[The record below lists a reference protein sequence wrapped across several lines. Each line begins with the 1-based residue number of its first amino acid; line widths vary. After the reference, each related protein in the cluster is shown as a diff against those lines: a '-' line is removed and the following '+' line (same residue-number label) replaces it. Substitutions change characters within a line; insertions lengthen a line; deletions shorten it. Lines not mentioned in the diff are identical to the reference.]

1 MNFAP
6 HEFDREWRYQD
17 PLATELVFKEYEKLL
32 NVHDDRTLLPQ
43 LFTQLARCRSLLRDK
58 DGSEAYLQTAHSL
71 IESLDTSEQI
81 VPRIR
86 YHLEKGRLLNAL
98 NIEDRGAEDFLS
110 AWNDAIT
117 NHCDFY
123 AIDAAHMLGIV
134 KNGDESLDWNFK
146 AMKHAEQSQDMKAKS
161 WLGALYNNIGWTLHG
176 LQRYD
181 EALQC
186 FLNDE
191 AWYRERH
198 RHEEALI
205 AHWSMAK
212 MLRLLNRPDEAL
224 RELYVI
230 AEERKERNL
239 PNDGYLS
246 EEIAECLL
254 AKGQVDHSAP
264 FFASAYEILCEDEW
278 LMQHEQARME
288 RLKLLGN
295 VKTP

>member
-17 PLATELVFKEYEKLL
+17 PLATEQVFKEYEKLL
-32 NVHDDRTLLPQ
+32 NAHDDTTLLPQ

-58 DGSEAYLQTAHSL
+58 DGSEFYLSTAYSL
-71 IESLDTSEQI
+71 IEVLDVHKQI

-86 YHLEKGRLLNAL
+86 YQLEKGRLLIAL
-98 NIEDRGAEDFLS
+98 NQEDRGAGNFLT
-110 AWNDAIT
+110 AWNEAIA

-134 KNGDESLDWNFK
+134 TQGDESLEWNFK
-146 AMKHAEQSQDMKAKS
+146 AMRHAEQSQDMKAKS

-176 LQRYD
+176 LKRYD

-191 AWYRERH
+191 VWYRERH

-212 MLRLLNRPDEAL
+212 MLRLLERPDEAL

-264 FFASAYEILCEDEW
+264 FFASAYEILSEDEW

-295 VKTP
+295 IRTP

>member
-17 PLATELVFKEYEKLL
+17 PLATEQVFKEYEKLL
-32 NVHDDRTLLPQ
+32 NVHDDTTLLPQ
-43 LFTQLARCRSLLRDK
+43 LYTQLARCRSLLRDK
-58 DGSEAYLQTAHSL
+58 DGSEFYLSTAYSL
-71 IESLDTSEQI
+71 IEVLDVHKQI

-86 YHLEKGRLLNAL
+86 YQLEKGRLLNAL
-98 NIEDRGAEDFLS
+98 NQEDRGSGNFLT
-110 AWNDAIT
+110 AWNEAIA

-134 KNGDESLDWNFK
+134 TQGDESLEWNFK
-146 AMKHAEQSQDMKAKS
+146 AMRHAEQSQDMKAKS

-176 LQRYD
+176 LKRYD

-191 AWYRERH
+191 VWYRERH

-212 MLRLLNRPDEAL
+212 MLRLLERPDEAL
-224 RELYVI
+224 RELFVI

-264 FFASAYEILCEDEW
+264 FFASAYEILSEDEW
-278 LMQHEQARME
+278 LMQHEQSRME

-295 VKTP
+295 VRTP

>member
-17 PLATELVFKEYEKLL
+17 TLASEQEFKEYEKLL
-32 NVHDDRTLLPQ
+32 NVHDDTTLLPQ
-43 LFTQLARCRSLLRDK
+43 LYTQLARCRSLLRDK
-58 DGSEAYLQTAHSL
+58 DGSEFYLSTAYSL
-71 IESLDTSEQI
+71 IEVLDVHKQI

-86 YHLEKGRLLNAL
+86 YQLEKGRLLNAL
-98 NIEDRGAEDFLS
+98 NQEDRGSGNFLT
-110 AWNDAIT
+110 AWNEAIA

-134 KNGDESLDWNFK
+134 TQGDESLEWNFK
-146 AMKHAEQSQDMKAKS
+146 AIRHAEQSQDMKAKS

-176 LQRYD
+176 LKRYD

-191 AWYRERH
+191 VWYRERH

-212 MLRLLNRPDEAL
+212 MLRLLERPDEAL

-264 FFASAYEILCEDEW
+264 FFASAYEILSEDEW

-288 RLKLLGN
+288 RVKLLGN
-295 VKTP
+295 VRTP